1 MLAFVSLSCSGV
13 YGSESTPDPAPSTNA
28 APDFLYNKP
37 RLPEGLLKDK
47 REGVYVTGFP
57 ILGYNPETQFAFG
70 AAAQI
75 FDNGSKD
82 SPFFDLTPYRRR
94 LLIGVTAHTGGFAQA
109 GVEYDVPYVNDSP
122 WRIRGAALIRDY
134 KFENYFGRGER
145 TLEPLSFPGSPE
157 TFSSYED
164 YYDALKR
171 NQDGK
176 TWERYDD
183 YHRTEALG
191 VVTVERDYLGG
202 LLRPQAGLQISHVRV
217 QDYTGD
223 TIDGAVMQETRLHED
238 YLAGRIVGF
247 DGGWDN
253 ALKIGVTYDTRDFE
267 PDPSAGVML
276 QVVGRFSGTWL
287 GSEFDYQQF
296 TFSAREFFNLLP
308 QPKRLILAF
317 REVYAIQSGDV
328 PFYAA
333 ARLPFTDGDKLVLG
347 GYNSLRG
354 YKLSRFAGPVA
365 TWANAELRWSFAET
379 RFLKQHLRFMVAPFF
394 DTGRV
399 FDSVKDTT
407 MEKWKVAG
415 GAGFRLAWNL
425 STVVSFDYGV
435 SSESGFFY
443 MELGHQF

>member
-1 MLAFVSLSCSGV
+1 MCLLLSSI
-13 YGSESTPDPAPSTNA
+13 PSYVHGAEVATNDLPPVLPP
-28 APDFLYNKP
+28 PDFLYAKP
-37 RLPEGLLKDK
+37 RLPDALLKDK

-57 ILGYNPETQFAFG
+57 IIGYNPETQFAFG

-75 FDNGSKD
+75 FDNGD
-82 SPFFDLTPYRRR
+82 RESPFFALTPYRRR
-94 LLIGVTAHTGGFAQA
+94 LLVGITAHTGGFTQA
-109 GVEYDVPYVNDSP
+109 GVEYDLPYFKDSP
-122 WRIRGAALIRDY
+122 WRLRGAALMRDY
-134 KFENYFGRGER
+134 KFENYFGSGES
-145 TLEPLSFPGSPE
+145 TLQPLSFPGSPQ

-164 YYDALKR
+164 YYDALKQ
-171 NQDGK
+171 NQNGK

-183 YHRTEALG
+183 YHRTEGLG
-191 VVTVERDYLGG
+191 VLTVERDYLGG

-217 QDYTGD
+217 QDYTGE
-223 TIDGAVMQETRLHED
+223 TIDGAVMQETRLRQD
-238 YLAGRIVGF
+238 YLAGRIRGF

-253 ALKIGVTYDTRDFE
+253 ALKLGLTFDTRDFE

-287 GSEFDYQQF
+287 GSSFDYQQF
-296 TFSAREFFNLLP
+296 TFSAREFYNLLP
-308 QPKRLILAF
+308 QPNRLILAF
-317 REVYAIQSGDV
+317 RQVYAIQSGDV

-333 ARLPFTDGDKLVLG
+333 VRLPFTDGDKLGVG
-347 GYNSLRG
+347 GYNTIRG

-365 TWANAELRWSFAET
+365 SWANAELRWSFAET
-379 RFLKQHLRFMVAPFF
+379 TFKKQHLRFMVVPFF

-407 MEKWKVAG
+407 FKDWKLAG
-415 GAGFRLAWNL
+415 GAGLRLAWNL
-425 STVVSFDYGV
+425 STVVSFDYGI